1 MSDKSNRL
9 SRRRALRII
18 AAGTGAA
25 STLPLL
31 ENNSLA
37 QHRHAGASPIRT
49 IGTSNRNARP
59 LHFFNAQEMTTIAT
73 IAELIIPTD
82 QHSPGAKDAEVPAF
96 IDLIVSVSPKDNQ
109 ALWRDGLAALDGVSR
124 QRFSKS
130 FPESTAAQQ
139 VELLTEISKGER
151 NPKTIEER
159 FFSAIKH
166 LTVDG
171 YYTSRIG
178 IHQDLEYKGNS
189 YVKEFKGCT
198 HPEHLG

>member
-1 MSDKSNRL
+1 MSDESNRL

-25 STLPLL
+25 ATLPLL
-31 ENNSLA
+31 ENNALT
-37 QHRHAGASPIRT
+37 QHKHSSASPTRT
-49 IGTSNRNARP
+49 IGTNKWNART
-59 LHFFNAQEMTTIAT
+59 LHFFNAQEMTTIST

-96 IDLIVSVSPKDNQ
+96 IDLIVSVSPKDTQ
-109 ALWRDGLAALDGVSR
+109 ALWRDGLTALDRVSR
-124 QRFSKS
+124 KRFSKS
-130 FPESTAAQQ
+130 FTESTDSQQ
-139 VELLTEISKGER
+139 VELLTEISKNER
-151 NPKTIEER
+151 NPKTLEER
-159 FFSAIKH
+159 FFHAIKN

-198 HPEHLG
+198 HAEHLP